1 MIASVSRGPHTFESH
16 THHSRSAVDTKY
28 VRLLVLQLWV
38 EIMSAPS
45 FSSFPAFNTFPDLDP
60 GPSTRTSTS
69 KEDNLKEDDK
79 KRHKKSKRDDG
90 GLEPDG
96 DRKKKKHKH
105 DKYRRE
111 DRAEVRDKHKRRSRS
126 PARHKG
132 YGGSDD
138 ERGKAEEDRMHSHDD
153 PQLSGVKQGL
163 VYFTDRK
170 GDLLNVRY
178 GGLHAGDI
186 PKHRLVDSEYSATT
200 RSDN

>member
-1 MIASVSRGPHTFESH
+1 
-16 THHSRSAVDTKY
+16 
-28 VRLLVLQLWV
+28 
-38 EIMSAPS
+38 MSAPS

-69 KEDNLKEDDK
+69 KEDKRKDDDK
-79 KRHKKSKRDDG
+79 RRHKKSKRDDG
-90 GLEPDG
+90 GLESDG

-105 DKYRRE
+105 DKHRRE
-111 DRAEVRDKHKRRSRS
+111 DRAEVRDKYKRRSRS
-126 PARHKG
+126 PARHTG

-138 ERGKAEEDRMHSHDD
+138 ERGKEVEDRKHRRGE
-153 PQLSGVKQGL
+153 PQVSDVKQGL

-186 PKHRLVDSEYSATT
+186 PKHRLVDSEYKTPP

>member
-1 MIASVSRGPHTFESH
+1 
-16 THHSRSAVDTKY
+16 
-28 VRLLVLQLWV
+28 
-38 EIMSAPS
+38 MSAPS

-69 KEDNLKEDDK
+69 KEDKRKDDK

-90 GLEPDG
+90 GLDSDG
-96 DRKKKKHKH
+96 DRKKKKHRLDKH
-105 DKYRRE
+105 RRE
-111 DRAEVRDKHKRRSRS
+111 DKTEVRDKHKRRSRS
-126 PARHKG
+126 PASHKG

-138 ERGKAEEDRMHSHDD
+138 ERGKEVEDRKYRQDG
-153 PQLSGVKQGL
+153 PQASSVKQGL

-186 PKHRLVDSEYSATT
+186 PKHRLVDSEYRTPPC
-200 RSDN
+200 SDN